1 MKTRGFALL
10 MTLVLTVCL
19 LAGCGSDLT
28 PVYVQSVSSI
38 MGYGDMGEFNISAG
52 VVTAQNEVK
61 IEKDSDRKV
70 SELKVEVGQAVKT
83 GDVLFVYDTDQM
95 RLNIDK
101 AKLEIEQ
108 LKNNVTDYGK
118 QIAELEKSR
127 NSAPESE
134 KLGYTVQI
142 QALEADRKEAQYNI
156 TVKEKDLE
164 ALQNEDV
171 SGEVKATIDGT
182 VKAINEN
189 GGYDDYTGQPLPYI
203 TLIQSGAY
211 RVKGKTNELNR
222 SEFYVGQRV
231 ILRSRTDSTQTWTG
245 TVSEIDENPQD
256 NSNSGYGYYYDGSSD
271 EMTSSSSYP
280 FYVELDGTDGLI
292 LGQHLYIEPDNG
304 QNDQTQGLRLDASF
318 VVVEDDGSCYAW
330 AADKRDKLEKRAIT
344 VGELDEALYQ
354 YEILSGLTEDD
365 RIAVPSDSLQEGA
378 PVTDTLPEPDDSTDG
393 DNNGVIDDAAD
404 FDGNFDGGVVDGGV
418 IDGGMSGEEKGGVVD
433 GGEAPVVEGGVG

>member
-10 MTLVLTVCL
+10 LMLALTVGL

-28 PVYVQSVSSI
+28 PVYVQSVSAI
-38 MGYGDMGEFNISAG
+38 MGYGDLGEFNVSAG
-52 VVTAQNEVK
+52 IVTAQNEVK
-61 IEKDSDRKV
+61 IEKDGERKV
-70 SELKVEVGQAVKT
+70 SELKVEVGQTVKT

-95 RLNIDK
+95 KLSIDK

-156 TVKEKDLE
+156 SVKEKDLE
-164 ALQNEDV
+164 ALQNEDI

-182 VKAINEN
+182 VKSINEN

-203 TLIQSGAY
+203 TLVQSGAY

-231 ILRSRTDSTQTWTG
+231 ILRARTDSAQTWSG
-245 TVSEIDENPQD
+245 TISEIDENPE
-256 NSNSGYGYYYDGSSD
+256 SNNDSYSSFYYGSSD
-271 EMTSSSSYP
+271 EMTSSSNYP
-280 FYVELDGTDGLI
+280 FYVELDSTDGLI

-304 QNDQTQGLRLDASF
+304 QNDRTQGLFLDASF
-318 VVVEDDGSCYAW
+318 VVEENGSFYVW
-330 AADKRDKLEKRAIT
+330 AADKNDKLEKRAVT
-344 VGELDEALYQ
+344 VGELDENLYR
-354 YEILSGLTEDD
+354 YEILDGLTEDD

-378 PVTDTLPEPDDSTDG
+378 PVTETMPEPDTGDGNVDGNIDGNIDGIDNGMVDDGFAVGQDAAQDG
-393 DNNGVIDDAAD
+393 DVPI
-404 FDGNFDGGVVDGGV
+404 
-418 IDGGMSGEEKGGVVD
+418 
-433 GGEAPVVEGGVG
+433 VEGGVG